1 MPWDVKSSTEYDTA
15 KDKLIT
21 DQWGRWLRNQHPT
34 LQLYDLRHAWAIRS
48 ISKLPSTSLAAKCM
62 GHRLAVH
69 HDTYHRWLDQADIAA
84 VAASLNN
91 PL

>member
-21 DQWGRWLRNQHPT
+21 DQWGRWLRGQYPT
-34 LQLYDLRHAWAIRS
+34 LQLYDFRHAWAIRS

-62 GHRLAVH
+62 GYRLAVH

-84 VAASLNN
+84 VAARLNN
-91 PL
+91 RI